1 MPALTVFRVVRENSS
16 QTDRK
21 SEERIAGCATMIM
34 VGVREGECHPEALR
48 FRLRFRLRLV
58 SYLTHVHHG
67 ESVNFEGASLRPRF
81 FLVSVKTTRRRS
93 LGLYFFSVSF

>member
-67 ESVNFEGASLRPRF
+67 ESVNFEGEEGEEVTVLGGDEC
-81 FLVSVKTTRRRS
+81 KTLTTQYVREKP
-93 LGLYFFSVSF
+93 